1 MMDAGLLSAQ
11 TDRKDSQLPQE
22 NTEKLNQK
30 KKTFKISFGDLFNMS
45 LHISR

>member
-22 NTEKLNQK
+22 NTEKLK
-30 KKTFKISFGDLFNMS
+30 KKKI
-45 LHISR
+45 